1 MQPNLSDRSVPWLVW
16 VFPWRRVCCHGDC
29 CQVRTVS
36 HDMSQL
42 RRLLYTVKALVTNR
56 FLFLQP
62 KPYVR
67 CTFTSLICPFCFNSS
82 LIGWQISKSQIG
94 LPFWYR
100 LTRVVREKGPLN
112 RCVCVGV
119 GGNRLG
125 SRVVSVLDS
134 RAEAPWFK
142 SQPRRCRVTVLGELF
157 TLIVPLFTKQRHWY
171 QTS

>member
-1 MQPNLSDRSVPWLVW
+1 
-16 VFPWRRVCCHGDC
+16 
-29 CQVRTVS
+29 
-36 HDMSQL
+36 MSQL

-82 LIGWQISKSQIG
+82 LIGWQISKIQIG

-112 RCVCVGV
+112 RCVCVCV
-119 GGNRLG
+119 GGWVATDSVAEWLACWTQAQKGLG
-125 SRVVSVLDS
+125 SNRS
-134 RAEAPWFK
+134 RDA
-142 SQPRRCRVTVLGELF
+142 VG
-157 TLIVPLFTKQRHWY
+157 
-171 QTS
+171 